1 MIDNVSQATLDV
13 IEAVKTKQVV
23 RFDYGHDVIREI
35 KPTAFFGDFDG
46 FEGTD
51 ESTSDREFRRFRFDK
66 IQKWLGVQ
74 DKFEEIDNLKI
85 ALSTAIE
92 ITKEAKGLSYPIVD
106 IQVKLTGLAEEH
118 GLEDEMEYCLD
129 QVNEASRELES
140 RFFECESV
148 FEEAI
153 SELELSLYD
162 D

>member
-1 MIDNVSQATLDV
+1 MIDVARATLDV
-13 IEAVKTKQVV
+13 IEAVKTKQVIK
-23 RFDYGHDVIREI
+23 FDYGQDVIREV
-35 KPTAFFGDFDG
+35 KPTGFFGDFDG

-51 ESTSDREFRRFRFDK
+51 ESTNDREFRRFRFDK
-66 IQKWLGVQ
+66 IQKWMGVH

-106 IQVKLTGLAEEH
+106 IQVKLSGLAEKH
-118 GLEDEMEYCLD
+118 GLEEEMEYCLD

>member
-1 MIDNVSQATLDV
+1 MIDVSKATLDV
-13 IEAVKTKQVV
+13 IEAVKTKQVIK
-23 RFDYGHDVIREI
+23 FDYGQDVIREV
-35 KPTAFFGDFDG
+35 KPTGFFGDFDG

-51 ESTSDREFRRFRFDK
+51 ESTNDREFRRFRFDK
-66 IQKWLGVQ
+66 IQKWMGVQ

-106 IQVKLTGLAEEH
+106 IQVKLSGLAEKY
-118 GLEDEMEYCLD
+118 GLEEEMEYCLD

>member
-1 MIDNVSQATLDV
+1 MIDISQATLDV
-13 IEAVKTKQVV
+13 IEAVKTKQVIK
-23 RFDYGHDVIREI
+23 FDYGHDVIREI
-35 KPTAFFGDFDG
+35 KPTGFFGDFDG

-51 ESTSDREFRRFRFDK
+51 EATNDREFRRFRFDK
-66 IQKWLGVQ
+66 IQKWMGVH

-106 IQVKLTGLAEEH
+106 IQVKLSGLAEKH
-118 GLEDEMEYCLD
+118 GLEEEMEYCLD

>member
-1 MIDNVSQATLDV
+1 MIDNISQATLDV
-13 IEAVKTKQVV
+13 IEAIKTKQVV
-23 RFDYGHDVIREI
+23 RFDYGHDTIREI
-35 KPTAFFGDFDG
+35 KPTGFFGDFDG

-51 ESTSDREFRRFRFDK
+51 EATEDREFRRFRFDK

-74 DKFEEIDNLKI
+74 DTLTEIDNLKI
-85 ALSTAIE
+85 TLSTAIE

-106 IQVKLTGLAEEH
+106 IQVKLSGLAEKH
-118 GLEDEMEYCLD
+118 GLENEMEYCLD
-129 QVNEASRELES
+129 HVNEQSNKLQSA
-140 RFFECESV
+140 FFECESV

>member
-1 MIDNVSQATLDV
+1 MIDVARATLDV
-13 IEAVKTKQVV
+13 IEAVKTKQVIK
-23 RFDYGHDVIREI
+23 FDYGHDVIREV
-35 KPTAFFGDFDG
+35 KPTGFFGDFDG

-51 ESTSDREFRRFRFDK
+51 ESTNDREFRRFRFDK
-66 IQKWLGVQ
+66 IQKWMGVQ

-92 ITKEAKGLSYPIVD
+92 ITKEAKGLSYPVVD
-106 IQVKLTGLAEEH
+106 IQVKLSNLAEKH
-118 GLEDEMEYCLD
+118 GLEEEMEYCLD
-129 QVNEASRELES
+129 HVNEQSNKLQSA
-140 RFFECESV
+140 FFECESV

>member
-1 MIDNVSQATLDV
+1 MIDVARATLDV
-13 IEAVKTKQVV
+13 IEAVKTKQVIK
-23 RFDYGHDVIREI
+23 FDYGHDVIREV
-35 KPTAFFGDFDG
+35 KPTGFFGDFDG

-51 ESTSDREFRRFRFDK
+51 ESTNDREFRRFRFDK
-66 IQKWLGVQ
+66 IQKWMGVQ

-106 IQVKLTGLAEEH
+106 IQVKLSGLAEKY
-118 GLEDEMEYCLD
+118 GLEEEMEYCLD

>member
-1 MIDNVSQATLDV
+1 MIDVSKATLDV
-13 IEAVKTKQVV
+13 IEAVKTKQVIK
-23 RFDYGHDVIREI
+23 FDYGHDVIREV
-35 KPTAFFGDFDG
+35 KPTGFFGDFDG

-51 ESTSDREFRRFRFDK
+51 ESTNDREFRRFRFDK
-66 IQKWLGVQ
+66 IQKWMGVQ

-106 IQVKLTGLAEEH
+106 IQVKLSGLAEKH
-118 GLEDEMEYCLD
+118 GLEEEMEYYLD

-140 RFFECESV
+140 RFYECESV

-153 SELELSLYD
+153 SDLELEEDYD
-162 D
+162 

>member
-1 MIDNVSQATLDV
+1 MIDVSQATLDV

-23 RFDYGHDVIREI
+23 RFDYGHDTIREI
-35 KPTAFFGDFDG
+35 KPTGVFGDFDG

-51 ESTSDREFRRFRFDK
+51 EATDDREFRRFRFDK

-74 DKFEEIDNLKI
+74 DTLDKIDNLKI

-92 ITKEAKGLSYPIVD
+92 INKEAKGLSYPIVD

-118 GLEDEMEYCLD
+118 GLEDEMEYYLD
-129 QVNEASRELES
+129 QVNEQSNKLQSA
-140 RFFECESV
+140 FFECESV
-148 FEEAI
+148 FEDAI

>member
-1 MIDNVSQATLDV
+1 MIDNISQATLDV

-35 KPTAFFGDFDG
+35 KPTGFFGDFDG

-153 SELELSLYD
+153 SDLELSLYED
-162 D
+162 

>member
-1 MIDNVSQATLDV
+1 MIDVARATLDV
-13 IEAVKTKQVV
+13 IEAVKTKQVIK
-23 RFDYGHDVIREI
+23 FDYGHDVIREV
-35 KPTAFFGDFDG
+35 KPTGFFGDFDG

-51 ESTSDREFRRFRFDK
+51 ESTNDREFRRFRFDK
-66 IQKWLGVQ
+66 IQKWMGVQ

-106 IQVKLTGLAEEH
+106 IQVKLSGLAEKH
-118 GLEDEMEYCLD
+118 GLEEEMEYCLD

>member
-35 KPTAFFGDFDG
+35 KPTGFFGDFDG

-106 IQVKLTGLAEEH
+106 IQVKLSGLAEKH
-118 GLEDEMEYCLD
+118 GLEEEMEYYLD

-153 SELELSLYD
+153 SDLELSLYED
-162 D
+162 

>member
-1 MIDNVSQATLDV
+1 MIDNISQATLDV
-13 IEAVKTKQVV
+13 IEAIKTKQVV
-23 RFDYGHDVIREI
+23 RFDYGHDTIREI
-35 KPTAFFGDFDG
+35 KPTGFFGDFDG

-51 ESTSDREFRRFRFDK
+51 EATEDREFRRFRFDK

-74 DKFEEIDNLKI
+74 DTLTEIDNLKI
-85 ALSTAIE
+85 TLSTAIE

-106 IQVKLTGLAEEH
+106 IQVKLSGLAEKH
-118 GLEDEMEYCLD
+118 GLEEEMEYYLD

-140 RFFECESV
+140 KFFVCESV

-153 SELELSLYD
+153 NELELSLYD

>member
-1 MIDNVSQATLDV
+1 MIDVSKATLDV
-13 IEAVKTKQVV
+13 IEAVKTKQVIK
-23 RFDYGHDVIREI
+23 FDYGQDVIREV
-35 KPTAFFGDFDG
+35 KPTGFFGDFDG

-51 ESTSDREFRRFRFDK
+51 ESTNDREFRRFRFDK
-66 IQKWLGVQ
+66 IQKWMGVH

>member
-1 MIDNVSQATLDV
+1 MIDVARATLDV
-13 IEAVKTKQVV
+13 IEAVKTKQVIK
-23 RFDYGHDVIREI
+23 FDYGHDVIREI
-35 KPTAFFGDFDG
+35 KPTGFFGDFDG

-51 ESTSDREFRRFRFDK
+51 ESTNDREFRRFRFDK
-66 IQKWLGVQ
+66 IQKWMGVQ

-106 IQVKLTGLAEEH
+106 IQVKLSGLAEKH
-118 GLEDEMEYCLD
+118 GLEEEMEYCLD

>member
-1 MIDNVSQATLDV
+1 MIDVSKATLDV
-13 IEAVKTKQVV
+13 IEAVKTKQVIK
-23 RFDYGHDVIREI
+23 FDYGHDVIREV
-35 KPTAFFGDFDG
+35 KPTGFFGDFDG

-51 ESTSDREFRRFRFDK
+51 ESTNDREFRRFRFDK
-66 IQKWLGVQ
+66 IQKWMGVQ

-106 IQVKLTGLAEEH
+106 IQVKLSGLAEKH
-118 GLEDEMEYCLD
+118 GLEEEMEYCLD

>member
-35 KPTAFFGDFDG
+35 KPTGFFGDFDG

-153 SELELSLYD
+153 SELELQEYND
-162 D
+162 

>member
-1 MIDNVSQATLDV
+1 MIDNISQATLDV
-13 IEAVKTKQVV
+13 IEAIKTKQVV
-23 RFDYGHDVIREI
+23 RFDYGHDTIREI
-35 KPTAFFGDFDG
+35 KPTGFFGDFDG

-51 ESTSDREFRRFRFDK
+51 EATEDREFRRFRFDK
-66 IQKWLGVQ
+66 IQKWMGVH

-85 ALSTAIE
+85 ALSTAID

-106 IQVKLTGLAEEH
+106 IQVKLSGLAEKH
-118 GLEDEMEYCLD
+118 GLEEEMEYYLD

-140 RFFECESV
+140 KFFECESV
-148 FEEAI
+148 FKDAI

>member
-1 MIDNVSQATLDV
+1 MIDVSRATLDV
-13 IEAVKTKQVV
+13 IEAVKTKQIIK
-23 RFDYGHDVIREI
+23 FDYGHDVIREI
-35 KPTAFFGDFDG
+35 KPTGFFGDFDG

-51 ESTSDREFRRFRFDK
+51 ESTNDREFRRFRFDK
-66 IQKWLGVQ
+66 IQKWMGVR

-106 IQVKLTGLAEEH
+106 IQVKLSGLAEKH
-118 GLEDEMEYCLD
+118 GLEEEMEYYLD

-140 RFFECESV
+140 RFYECESV

-153 SELELSLYD
+153 SDLELEEDYD
-162 D
+162 